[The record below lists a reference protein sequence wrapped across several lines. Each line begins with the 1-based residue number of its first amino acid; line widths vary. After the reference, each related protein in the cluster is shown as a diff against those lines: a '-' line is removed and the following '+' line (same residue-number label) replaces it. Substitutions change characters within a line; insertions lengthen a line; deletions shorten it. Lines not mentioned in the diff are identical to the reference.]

1 LTLDPAQIGLAFTAG
16 LLGFMSP
23 CALPMLP
30 SYVAY
35 YLNLEEDIGKV
46 NRTLR
51 AVEFAAATIIGFL
64 TVFATLGLIPS
75 LAVGM
80 VSMSISIITP
90 FIGVALIGLGV
101 ITFQGRILGN
111 FPQVGLSAPRS
122 TGTFSFYI
130 YGVGYGLASL
140 SCSFPIFLLVVLQ
153 SAVVGSPVET
163 ILLLAIYGLGA
174 GALLVPITIAVSLS
188 KDLMHRKLMS
198 VLPHIR
204 KLNAAVLIAAG
215 FYMLLSSVIG
225 R

>member
-1 LTLDPAQIGLAFTAG
+1 MTLDPAQIGLAFTAG

-35 YLNLEEDIGKV
+35 YLNLEEDAGKV
-46 NRTLR
+46 NRTVR

-64 TVFATLGLIPS
+64 TVFAALGLIPS
-75 LAVGM
+75 LAIGM
-80 VSMSISIITP
+80 VSLSISVITP
-90 FIGVALIGLGV
+90 IIGVALIGLGV
-101 ITFQGRILGN
+101 ITFQGRILVN
-111 FPQVGLSAPRS
+111 FPQVGLSAPSS

-153 SAVVGSPVET
+153 SAVVGGPVEA
-163 ILLLAIYGLGA
+163 ILLLTIYGLGA

-215 FYMLLSSVIG
+215 FYMLLSSMIG